1 MFTGL
6 VEGLGEITAIHSLGN
21 DLRLDVKPLF
31 TFENP
36 IIGESVAINGV
47 CLTVEKAENHIL
59 GFYASHE
66 TLMCSNIKLLK
77 NKSLVNMERALA
89 LGARLGG
96 HLVSGHVDTLGTVI
110 SLENNGNSKIIT
122 IQFDN
127 EFAKYIIPKGS
138 VALDGISLTVNACGI
153 DYLTVNVI
161 PETWKVTSIA
171 KWNIGQ
177 KINIETDMIGKYILR
192 SQFIEENKT
201 QKSKIDEN
209 FLRENGFFI

>member
-122 IQFDN
+122 IQFDK

>member
-6 VEGLGEITAIHSLGN
+6 VEGLGEITVIHSLGN
-21 DLRLDVKPLF
+21 DLRLYVKPLF
-31 TFENP
+31 TFDTP

-96 HLVSGHVDTLGTVI
+96 HLVSGHVDTLGTVF

-122 IQFDN
+122 IQFDK

>member
-6 VEGLGEITAIHSLGN
+6 VEGLGEVTAIHSLGN

-47 CLTVEKAENHIL
+47 CLTVEKAENHVL

-138 VALDGISLTVNACGI
+138 VTLDGISLTVNACGI

-192 SQFIEENKT
+192 SQFIEANKT

>member
-31 TFENP
+31 TFDTP

-96 HLVSGHVDTLGTVI
+96 HLVSGHVDTLGTVV

-122 IQFDN
+122 IQFDK

>member
-6 VEGLGEITAIHSLGN
+6 VEGLGEVTAIHHLGN
-21 DLRLDVKPLF
+21 DIRLDIKPLF
-31 TFENP
+31 TFDKP

-47 CLTVEKAENHIL
+47 CLTVEKAENSL
-59 GFYASHE
+59 LKFYASHE
-66 TLMCSNIKLLK
+66 TLSCSNIKLLK
-77 NKSLVNMERALA
+77 TKSLVNMERALA

-96 HLVSGHVDTLGTVI
+96 HLVSGHVDTLGTVTSI
-110 SLENNGNSKIIT
+110 ETSGNSKVIT
-122 IQFDN
+122 IQYNN

-171 KWNIGQ
+171 TWNVGQ

-192 SQFIEENKT
+192 SQFIEENQTK
-201 QKSKIDEN
+201 KSKIDEN